1 MANNILIR
9 GAAAVMTGRAG
20 VAARAGAADLR
31 IRDGRVAE
39 LGAGLTPQPDET
51 VIDASGCVVYPGW
64 VNTHHHLFQNLLK
77 AVPAGMNADLQEWLA
92 NVPYPRLDRFTP
104 EIFRTAVRLGMAEL
118 LLSGTTTCADHHY
131 LYHHGHGA
139 ETGDVLFDVAEEFGM
154 RLVLCRGGAVQSK
167 SDHPGMRATALVPE
181 TFKEML
187 GDIERLKAR
196 YHDAGP
202 DALRRVVVA
211 PTTPTFSMPP
221 TLLREVAGFARGM
234 QLRLHT
240 HLSETDNY
248 VRFCAEK
255 FRCTPV
261 QFVADH
267 DWLGPDVWFAHLVTV
282 TPDEIRMLGQTRT
295 GVAHCPVSNA
305 RLGSGVAPIRAMAD
319 AGVPVSIGVDG
330 VASNESG
337 SMVHE
342 ANFAWL
348 VHRALGG
355 AAATRVEEVIHWGT
369 AAHRRGDPLGHG
381 RRRAGAGPARRGH
394 AGARAI
400 GGPGNLRRERPAL
413 RGLPRHRHGTGGG
426 RRAHPGTRRIRAR
439 PARGEPGDHS
449 GARSRAPAPRRR
461 GRTED
466 TDAVGQA
473 STQQGTRH
481 RWAAVA

>member
-1 MANNILIR
+1 MTTPTHSIPPGDLLIR
-9 GAAAVMTGRAG
+9 NAAAVMTGRTGA
-20 VAARAGAADLR
+20 AARAGAIDLR
-31 IRDGRVAE
+31 VRDGRVAE
-39 LGAGLTPQPDET
+39 MAAGLAPQPGET
-51 VIDASGCVVYPGW
+51 VIDATGCVVYPGW

-77 AVPAGMNADLQEWLA
+77 AVPAGMNADLQQWLA
-92 NVPYPRLDRFTP
+92 SVPYPRLDRFTP

-139 ETGDVLFDVAEEFGM
+139 ETGDVLFAVAEEFGM

-181 TFKEML
+181 TFDEML

-196 YHDAGP
+196 YHDAGA

-221 TLLREVAGFARGM
+221 ALLREVAGFARGM

-255 FRCTPV
+255 YRCTPV

-282 TPDEIRMLGQTRT
+282 TPDEIRMLGQTGT
-295 GVAHCPVSNA
+295 GMAHCPVSNA
-305 RLGSGVAPIRAMAD
+305 RLGSGIAPVRAMAN

-337 SMVHE
+337 SMIHE

-348 VHRALGG
+348 IHRALGG
-355 AAATRVEEVIHWGT
+355 AEQTCVEEVIHWGT
-369 AAHRRGDPLGHG
+369 AGGAQVLGLPGVGTLAPGQSADLAIYDVSGLRFAGFHDIATAPVAAGEPTPVRDVFVRGRHVVRD
-381 RRRAGAGPARRGH
+381 GAVVGLDIER
-394 AGARAI
+394 
-400 GGPGNLRRERPAL
+400 LRRDAQTALETLRP
-413 RGLPRHRHGTGGG
+413 
-426 RRAHPGTRRIRAR
+426 
-439 PARGEPGDHS
+439 
-449 GARSRAPAPRRR
+449 
-461 GRTED
+461 
-466 TDAVGQA
+466 
-473 STQQGTRH
+473 
-481 RWAAVA
+481 

>member
-1 MANNILIR
+1 MTLPLSPPPSLQGNLLVR

-20 VAARAGAADLR
+20 AAARAGAVDIR
-31 IRDGRVAE
+31 IRDGRIAE
-39 LGAGLTPQPDET
+39 LAAGLVPGADEA
-51 VIDASGCVVYPGW
+51 VIDATGCVVYPGW
-64 VNTHHHLFQNLLK
+64 INTHHHLFQNLLK

-92 NVPYPRLDRFTP
+92 SVPYPRLARFTP
-104 EIFRTAVRLGMAEL
+104 ELFRTAVRLGIAEL

-139 ETGDVLFDVAEEFGM
+139 ETGDALFEEAEALGM
-154 RLVLCRGGAVQSK
+154 RLVLCRGGAIQSA

-181 TFKEML
+181 TLDEML

-196 YHDAGP
+196 YHDAAP
-202 DALRRVVVA
+202 DGLRRVAVA
-211 PTTPTFSMPP
+211 PTTPTFSLPP
-221 TLLREVAGFARGM
+221 VLLRELAGFARGM
-234 QLRLHT
+234 GLRLHT

-255 FRCTPV
+255 YRCTPV

-282 TPDEIRMLGQTRT
+282 TPDEIRMLGST
-295 GVAHCPVSNA
+295 GTGMAHCPVSNA
-305 RLGSGVAPIRAMAD
+305 RLGSGIAPVRAMAD

-355 AAATRVEEVIHWGT
+355 AAQTRVEEVIHWGT
-369 AAHRRGDPLGHG
+369 AGGAQVLGLPGVGTLALGQSADLAIYDVSGLRFAGFHDIATAPVAAGEPTPVRDVFVRGRHVVRQGEVVGLDV
-381 RRRAGAGPARRGH
+381 AK
-394 AGARAI
+394 
-400 GGPGNLRRERPAL
+400 LRREARAAL
-413 RGLPRHRHGTGGG
+413 EVLM
-426 RRAHPGTRRIRAR
+426 A
-439 PARGEPGDHS
+439 
-449 GARSRAPAPRRR
+449 
-461 GRTED
+461 
-466 TDAVGQA
+466 
-473 STQQGTRH
+473 
-481 RWAAVA
+481 